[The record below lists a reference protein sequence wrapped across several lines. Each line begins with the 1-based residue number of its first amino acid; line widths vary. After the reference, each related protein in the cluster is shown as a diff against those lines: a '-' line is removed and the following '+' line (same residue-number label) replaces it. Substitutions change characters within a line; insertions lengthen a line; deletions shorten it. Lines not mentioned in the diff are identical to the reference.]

1 MSDENEITPL
11 LPFTS
16 HRSRRSSKCSEIDE
30 NEIVSYVQQR
40 RQSIA
45 SVGHD
50 KIPKSFTLPVTTAA
64 TGVTSGGVGV
74 VTGGGTS
81 GVASPRLARSISRSS
96 LISGK
101 SYSIND
107 IIEIHQQE
115 IDPEP
120 KTTILNEI
128 KVIIKY
134 SLPLIV
140 TFLLQYSLTVASVF
154 SVGRLGSTELAAVS
168 LSSMTA
174 NISGYAIIQGVSTCL
189 DTLCAQAFGRKDYN
203 SVGVHFIRCNY
214 LLLLLYIPMAIFWVF
229 GAEPLLVT
237 IIGQDSIAM
246 CQLAGKYLRILTIGL
261 PGFILFENAKHF
273 LQTQGIFHA
282 STLVLIICAPLNAFL
297 NYLLVWNKSIGLGFI
312 GAPISVVITNWIMC
326 FMLYGYIFCI
336 DGYQCWPQHEY
347 RKLYH
352 KIFFKHWNKMIKLS
366 VPGVLMVEAE
376 WLAFEIITFQA
387 AKFGTEVLAAQSIIS
402 TTCVIFYQIPFALS
416 IAAGTRIAW
425 YIGAASETAAKKSI
439 YAVLYAATFIGLFN
453 CGFMLTF
460 RHSLASLYTE
470 DNAVIELAAK
480 VLIVGS
486 IYQIN
491 DCLSCA
497 TAGVLRGQGR
507 QMIGGIVNLIG
518 YYLIALPF
526 AYTLAFIFQ
535 FGLLGLWFG
544 MIIALIFVSFT
555 QTFFVISS
563 NWQKIID
570 DCIEEAII
578 EDGNLNIDAHSIL
591 PSMSNS
597 IVV

>member
-1 MSDENEITPL
+1 M
-11 LPFTS
+11 
-16 HRSRRSSKCSEIDE
+16 
-30 NEIVSYVQQR
+30 
-40 RQSIA
+40 
-45 SVGHD
+45 
-50 KIPKSFTLPVTTAA
+50 
-64 TGVTSGGVGV
+64 TSGGVGV

-273 LQTQGIFHA
+273 
-282 STLVLIICAPLNAFL
+282 
-297 NYLLVWNKSIGLGFI
+297 Y
-312 GAPISVVITNWIMC
+312 
-326 FMLYGYIFCI
+326 
-336 DGYQCWPQHEY
+336 
-347 RKLYH
+347 KL
-352 KIFFKHWNKMIKLS
+352 KEF
-366 VPGVLMVEAE
+366 
-376 WLAFEIITFQA
+376 
-387 AKFGTEVLAAQSIIS
+387 
-402 TTCVIFYQIPFALS
+402 
-416 IAAGTRIAW
+416 
-425 YIGAASETAAKKSI
+425 
-439 YAVLYAATFIGLFN
+439 
-453 CGFMLTF
+453 
-460 RHSLASLYTE
+460 
-470 DNAVIELAAK
+470 
-480 VLIVGS
+480 
-486 IYQIN
+486 
-491 DCLSCA
+491 
-497 TAGVLRGQGR
+497 
-507 QMIGGIVNLIG
+507 
-518 YYLIALPF
+518 
-526 AYTLAFIFQ
+526 
-535 FGLLGLWFG
+535 
-544 MIIALIFVSFT
+544 
-555 QTFFVISS
+555 
-563 NWQKIID
+563 
-570 DCIEEAII
+570 
-578 EDGNLNIDAHSIL
+578 
-591 PSMSNS
+591 SMHQL
-597 IVV
+597 

>member
-50 KIPKSFTLPVTTAA
+50 KIPKSFALPVTTAA

-336 DGYQCWPQHEY
+336 DGYQCWPQREY

-352 KIFFKHWNKMIKLS
+352 KIFSNIGIK
-366 VPGVLMVEAE
+366 
-376 WLAFEIITFQA
+376 
-387 AKFGTEVLAAQSIIS
+387 
-402 TTCVIFYQIPFALS
+402 
-416 IAAGTRIAW
+416 
-425 YIGAASETAAKKSI
+425 
-439 YAVLYAATFIGLFN
+439 
-453 CGFMLTF
+453 
-460 RHSLASLYTE
+460 
-470 DNAVIELAAK
+470 
-480 VLIVGS
+480 
-486 IYQIN
+486 
-491 DCLSCA
+491 
-497 TAGVLRGQGR
+497 
-507 QMIGGIVNLIG
+507 
-518 YYLIALPF
+518 
-526 AYTLAFIFQ
+526 
-535 FGLLGLWFG
+535 
-544 MIIALIFVSFT
+544 
-555 QTFFVISS
+555 
-563 NWQKIID
+563 
-570 DCIEEAII
+570 
-578 EDGNLNIDAHSIL
+578 
-591 PSMSNS
+591 
-597 IVV
+597 